1 MLRSHSKS
9 DMIFFPAQLC
19 CTSSCADV
27 EKARKV
33 EARLEFYKVYT
44 IEGERVRALRIFA
57 REKI

>member
-1 MLRSHSKS
+1 MKS
-9 DMIFFPAQLC
+9 DTIFFPTQLS

-33 EARLEFYKVYT
+33 EASLEFYKDYT
-44 IEGERVRALRIFA
+44 IQGERARALRIFA